1 MSNVTAYFYPMKIE
15 LTFSINFVL
24 NWNLPMNRTDF
35 KIYQGIDNVIEF
47 EIRNQDRKPIRL
59 NGRSLIMTVLEP
71 KTRKA
76 INQIPLIVTDSSN
89 GWAKVVIRKPVVC
102 DWPEGYLMYTISV
115 VDVDGLQR
123 MIYTDQTQ
131 GVMGWFEFISGV
143 LPEVIPTLRIL
154 TTDWE
159 PQTWIPPWQ
168 QVPQSMWVA
177 QSYPGNMQDGNL
189 DGLHTI
195 NVFCTN
201 FTGRFYIQASI
212 DNAPPS
218 DSRDWFDLITDPT
231 AGPGKYYGQFS
242 GIDVFNYS
250 MNLMWLRFVWQ
261 PINQTRPNGQIDKIL
276 YRY

>member
-131 GVMGWFEFISGV
+131 GVMV
-143 LPEVIPTLRIL
+143 
-154 TTDWE
+154 
-159 PQTWIPPWQ
+159 
-168 QVPQSMWVA
+168 
-177 QSYPGNMQDGNL
+177 
-189 DGLHTI
+189 
-195 NVFCTN
+195 
-201 FTGRFYIQASI
+201 
-212 DNAPPS
+212 
-218 DSRDWFDLITDPT
+218 
-231 AGPGKYYGQFS
+231 
-242 GIDVFNYS
+242 
-250 MNLMWLRFVWQ
+250 
-261 PINQTRPNGQIDKIL
+261 
-276 YRY
+276 